1 MLYTLVQYVQD
12 EGLTSFY
19 SLLQISMTQS
29 CYDFMMADATYSAMG
44 DNISKSWEKHR
55 ELESDRRQELRNIN
69 TLSHAID
76 LTRKQS
82 WKFEDT
88 SKKLDSQLEDLTG
101 DCGECW
107 FYTFDKAGDL
117 IEQYQGQLAQNVAE
131 ITVKIAKNKL
141 ERDELIEWRQELGNK
156 LRKQFHE
163 QEELVTA

>member
-1 MLYTLVQYVQD
+1 
-12 EGLTSFY
+12 
-19 SLLQISMTQS
+19 
-29 CYDFMMADATYSAMG
+29 MADATYSAMG

-88 SKKLDSQLEDLTG
+88 SKKLDKQLEDLTG

-107 FYTFDKAGDL
+107 FYTFDRASDL

-131 ITVKIAKNKL
+131 ITVKLANLKV
-141 ERDELIEWRQELGNK
+141 ERDLLMTKRNELGDK
-156 LRKQFHE
+156 LRTQFHK